1 MSRELQQI
9 HLFDHILA
17 IRKAYVDHMNKSLNQ
32 YGLSS
37 AQWLVLKIIVHKQ
50 STTLVEIARIRNIE
64 KPTAT
69 KIIQSLINNEFIKSS
84 VGQDK
89 RLRLLTPTDKGYTVY
104 EEVMIMIT
112 SVQTT
117 YLKDIDVET
126 LQTIN
131 DALSTIKITED

>member
-9 HLFDHILA
+9 HLFDQILA
-17 IRKAYVDHMNKSLNQ
+17 IRKAYVDYMNKSLNQ

>member
-17 IRKAYVDHMNKSLNQ
+17 IRKTYVDYMNKSLNQ

>member
-9 HLFDHILA
+9 HLFDYILA
-17 IRKAYVDHMNKSLNQ
+17 IRKAYVDYMNKSLNQ